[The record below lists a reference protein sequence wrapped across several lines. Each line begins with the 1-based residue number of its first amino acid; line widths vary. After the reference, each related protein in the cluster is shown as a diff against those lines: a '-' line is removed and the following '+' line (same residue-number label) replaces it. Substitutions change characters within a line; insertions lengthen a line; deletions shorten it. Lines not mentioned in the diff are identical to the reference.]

1 MSMKRFLF
9 APRFSLVT
17 MIGAAVLSLGI
28 ASASIATVLA
38 GTCVILLGA
47 AAPRNGGRPWA

>member
-17 MIGAAVLSLGI
+17 MIGAAILSLGL
-28 ASASIATVLA
+28 ASGSVSTVLA
-38 GTCVILLGA
+38 GACVILLGA
-47 AAPRNGGRPWA
+47 AAPRNGARPWA